1 MRKIFA
7 SRLKECQLKLD
18 LTQAKFAELINVA
31 PGTLSAYLKQDKVP
45 TLEKAVEIA
54 AKLGVTVGW
63 LCGEDEH
70 SNRSF
75 FNNGRVSYATVI
87 EAVNELYD
95 ISWVDTFEI
104 RSELV
109 FCPSLGKNI
118 TGVNIVIG
126 DPIIGKF
133 YEDHQKVRDLYSS
146 KTIDREM
153 YDAWVEKRLK
163 ELENEPLDILPF

>member
-7 SRLKECQLKLD
+7 SRLKECQLRLN
-18 LTQAKFAELINVA
+18 LTQAKFSELINVA

-54 AKLGVTVGW
+54 TKLGVTVGW

-70 SNRSF
+70 SNKSF

-87 EAVNELYD
+87 NAINELYD
-95 ISWVDTFEI
+95 IPWVGAFEV
-104 RSELV
+104 RSESV
-109 FCPSLGKNI
+109 YSSFNNDNVKGISIKM
-118 TGVNIVIG
+118 G

-133 YEDHQKVRDLYSS
+133 YEDHQKVRELYSS
-146 KTIDREM
+146 NTIDREM

-163 ELENEPLDILPF
+163 ELENEPLDVLPF